1 MNVFLEHK
9 RFIIFTAIGLLV
21 VAFITFPMF
30 VNLSG
35 WTLKNKIAELK
46 SKGYAVS
53 VKDMERIYAPIPDNP
68 ADVFYTFQPYID
80 ANQADF
86 KPMHVYNGMIIRNYP
101 DSVLSL
107 IKDAMKKHEAFL
119 NTVYDTAENHRSIRF
134 ARNWNLGFFLPLPE
148 LNTVRILARA
158 TATSAYIS
166 GMNGDREDVMRKI
179 NTLSTL
185 ANWQAEDP
193 ILISR
198 LVAIAIMRIQI
209 GVIEESVRKGFLSTD
224 DLVKLMELLD
234 WHSDMIC
241 DKRFIQYEITSTI
254 MMGSGDLENLLFDYP
269 APPLGVKELTMKFR
283 IVIHHLFFMSSDKIC
298 ALNHSQLLGES
309 DPLDYCKSITPV
321 KESAD
326 SLRKLPSFYFFTRNI
341 IPDTENIIARFSYH
355 IALSRCAKAGIAVE
369 LFRRKYGKLPDKLS
383 ELVPEF
389 LPSVP
394 VDPFDMKELR
404 YIKGELDF
412 VFTDALE
419 PSIPTAGSGMFSRT
433 ATSSGKNYPTKE
445 EIVKANGF
453 RVYSIGKNLKDD
465 GGKPQSESCRETDC
479 DTTFSIILK

>member
-1 MNVFLEHK
+1 
-9 RFIIFTAIGLLV
+9 
-21 VAFITFPMF
+21 
-30 VNLSG
+30 
-35 WTLKNKIAELK
+35 
-46 SKGYAVS
+46 
-53 VKDMERIYAPIPDNP
+53 
-68 ADVFYTFQPYID
+68 
-80 ANQADF
+80 
-86 KPMHVYNGMIIRNYP
+86 
-101 DSVLSL
+101 
-107 IKDAMKKHEAFL
+107 MKKHGTFL
-119 NTVYDTAENHRSIRF
+119 NTVYETAENHRRIRF
-134 ARNWNLGFFLPLPE
+134 ARNWDLGFFLLLPE

-158 TATSAYIS
+158 TATSAYVS
-166 GMNGDREDVMRKI
+166 AMNGDREDVMRKI

-198 LVAIAIMRIQI
+198 LVAIALMRIQI
-209 GVIEESVRKGFLSTD
+209 GVIENSVSKGFLSDD
-224 DLVKLMELLD
+224 DLVKLMKLLD
-234 WHSDMIC
+234 WHTDIIC
-241 DKRFIQYEITSTI
+241 DKRFIQYEIANTI
-254 MMGSGDLENLLFDYP
+254 IMGSGDLENILLEYSNQP
-269 APPLGVKELTMKFR
+269 QGIQKLILKFK
-283 IVIHHLFFMSSDKIC
+283 IAIHHLFFTSADKSSV
-298 ALNHSQLLGES
+298 LSYFQVFGES

-321 KESAD
+321 KESYKNMKTLPFFYLFAKYD
-326 SLRKLPSFYFFTRNI
+326 AFDMEITFSKLSN
-341 IPDTENIIARFSYH
+341 H

-389 LPSVP
+389 LPSIP

-404 YIKGELDF
+404 YVKGELDF

-419 PSIPTAGSGMFSRT
+419 PLVPPAGSGMLSRT